1 MANVH
6 PQNQPPH
13 EDNPLTAMLISLSG
27 SGGPAHETEP
37 PGANELSVRA
47 GHEPDRF
54 QVRSI
59 LYVPAAVVVVLVLAY
74 LLVHLAVRH
83 DHERPGR
90 RPGPARQQNPL
101 ATEQNTAELGRAGRP
116 DQLDRPEAAARRA
129 SRPVT
134 AQPRRE
140 GIYQTLNKTDGRPD
154 PEFHRSKL
162 PDPAGNNPID
172 VRPEDLRP
180 ENYVGYVF
188 DPVRGEKFLPSFGW
202 ADEGK
207 RIARVPINEAIRM
220 AAEGKLK
227 LPVRKDPVKLPETT
241 AERAGCRTPAAAAR
255 PSGRRQPEGRRA
267 QGRQAPGEEVTRPYG
282 YDGRRESARGAQ
294 RRQEYGR

>member
-1 MANVH
+1 MADVH

-27 SGGPAHETEP
+27 SGGPAHETGP

-74 LLVHLAVRH
+74 LLVTWLFAMAMSGKDADLARAKQ
-83 DHERPGR
+83 R
-90 RPGPARQQNPL
+90 NPL
-101 ATEQNTAELGRAGRP
+101 ATEQNTRNWDARIGEVSSTDPRAPSGDHP
-116 DQLDRPEAAARRA
+116 TG
-129 SRPVT
+129 V

-140 GIYQTLNKTDGRPD
+140 GLYQTLNKTDGTPD
-154 PEFHRSKL
+154 PEHYRSKL
-162 PDPAGNNPID
+162 MDPEGNNPID
-172 VRPEDLRP
+172 IRPEDLRP
-180 ENYVGYVF
+180 ENYVGHYF
-188 DPVRGEKFLPSFGW
+188 DPVRGEKVLARYGW

-207 RIARVPINEAIRM
+207 KLARVPIDEAIKM
-220 AAEGKLK
+220 VAEGKLK

-241 AERAGCRTPAAAAR
+241 AERARMSNAGRGGQPPFPVPTTPS
-255 PSGRRQPEGRRA
+255 PNKGGDHKDHKDGKQPEKK
-267 QGRQAPGEEVTRPYG
+267 
-282 YDGRRESARGAQ
+282 
-294 RRQEYGR
+294 

>member
-27 SGGPAHETEP
+27 SGGPAHETGP

-74 LLVHLAVRH
+74 LLVTGLFSWAMSGRDADLAR
-83 DHERPGR
+83 
-90 RPGPARQQNPL
+90 AQQQNPL
-101 ATEQNTAELGRAGRP
+101 ATEQNTADWDKRVAQVSSTRPKPLPFDQPAG
-116 DQLDRPEAAARRA
+116 
-129 SRPVT
+129 T

-140 GIYQTLNKTDGRPD
+140 GLNVTLNKNDGRPD
-154 PEFHRSKL
+154 PEFFRSKL
-162 PDPAGNNPID
+162 PDPAGNNPVD

-180 ENYVGYVF
+180 DNYVGYVF
-188 DPVRGEKFLPSFGW
+188 DPVRGEKFLARFGW

-207 RIARVPINEAIRM
+207 RIARVPINEAIKM
-220 AAEGKLK
+220 VAEGKLK
-227 LPVRKDPVKLPETT
+227 LPVRKDPVKLQTT
-241 AERAGCRTPAAAAR
+241 AERAGTSNSGRGKPPATPAKKDEHKD
-255 PSGRRQPEGRRA
+255 PKDDKHPEKK
-267 QGRQAPGEEVTRPYG
+267 
-282 YDGRRESARGAQ
+282 
-294 RRQEYGR
+294 

>member
-27 SGGPAHETEP
+27 SGGPAHETGP

-59 LYVPAAVVVVLVLAY
+59 LYVPAAVVIVLVLAY
-74 LLVHLAVRH
+74 LLVTWLFAMAMGGRDADLVRAKR
-83 DHERPGR
+83 E
-90 RPGPARQQNPL
+90 NPL
-101 ATEQNTAELGRAGRP
+101 ATEQNTVDWDDRAGRISST
-116 DQLDRPEAAARRA
+116 RPKPL
-129 SRPVT
+129 PVEQPAGT

-162 PDPAGNNPID
+162 PDPEGNNPVDI
-172 VRPEDLRP
+172 RPEDLRP

-188 DPVRGEKFLPSFGW
+188 DPVRGEKVLARYGW

-207 RIARVPINEAIRM
+207 KLARVPINEAIRM
-220 AAEGKLK
+220 VAEGKLK

-241 AERAGCRTPAAAAR
+241 AERARMSN
-255 PSGRRQPEGRRA
+255 SGRGGKPPFPVPTAPSPNKDGDHKKDDKHPEKK
-267 QGRQAPGEEVTRPYG
+267 
-282 YDGRRESARGAQ
+282 
-294 RRQEYGR
+294 

>member
-27 SGGPAHETEP
+27 SGGPAHETGP

-74 LLVHLAVRH
+74 LLVTWLFAMAMSSKDTDLVRAKR
-83 DHERPGR
+83 E
-90 RPGPARQQNPL
+90 NPL
-101 ATEQNTAELGRAGRP
+101 ATAENTADWNKRIAEVSST
-116 DQLDRPEAAARRA
+116 RPEPLPGEQATG
-129 SRPVT
+129 T

-140 GIYQTLNKTDGRPD
+140 GLYQTLNKTDGTPD
-154 PEFHRSKL
+154 PEFYRSKL
-162 PDPAGNNPID
+162 LDPEGNNPID

-180 ENYVGYVF
+180 ENYVGHYF
-188 DPVRGEKFLPSFGW
+188 DPVRGERLLARYGW

-207 RIARVPINEAIRM
+207 KLARVPINEAIKM
-220 AAEGKLK
+220 VAEGKLK
-227 LPVRKDPVKLPETT
+227 LPVRKDPVKPETIT
-241 AERAGCRTPAAAAR
+241 WRDGMSNSGRGKPPAAPAKKDEHKDHKDDKH
-255 PSGRRQPEGRRA
+255 PEKK
-267 QGRQAPGEEVTRPYG
+267 
-282 YDGRRESARGAQ
+282 
-294 RRQEYGR
+294 